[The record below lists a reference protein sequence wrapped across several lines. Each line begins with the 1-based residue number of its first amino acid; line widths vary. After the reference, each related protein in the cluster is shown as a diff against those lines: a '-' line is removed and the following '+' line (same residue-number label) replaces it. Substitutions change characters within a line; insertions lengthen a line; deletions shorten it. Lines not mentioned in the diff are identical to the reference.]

1 MQTPGKGDSPRFSL
15 NYFGE
20 PAYLTQSSQFYLE
33 TICPALGDV
42 FCIGH
47 SYQAWQARHR
57 LNLSE

>member
-1 MQTPGKGDSPRFSL
+1 MKNGSTLFSL

-42 FCIGH
+42 FRIGQ
-47 SYQAWQARHR
+47 SYRALNARHCFY
-57 LNLSE
+57 LSE

>member
-1 MQTPGKGDSPRFSL
+1 VKNGSTLFSL

-42 FCIGH
+42 FRIGQ
-47 SYQAWQARHR
+47 SYRALNARHCFY
-57 LNLSE
+57 LSE